1 MLHNLFLKAL
11 CCTKFYRNL
20 PDLYAEVGYYVP
32 VFRVSIAP
40 FSQVV
45 YLYSLQK
52 REDIALKY

>member
-1 MLHNLFLKAL
+1 MLPNLFLKAL

-20 PDLYAEVGYYVP
+20 PEIYVEVGDYDP
-32 VFRVSIAP
+32 VFRVSITP
-40 FSQVV
+40 FSQVF